1 VSSRHIFESPARKPA
16 PRPSRL
22 RPPQQQIPGAEMPPR
37 LRQRDMS
44 PSKLAQLALDAHPEM
59 SNRAI
64 AAEKGVNRMTVCRL
78 RRSTEA
84 YDSIER
90 TIGLDGKSRPARR
103 RVAQPIPRNAPAINA
118 DLNWRAEVELV
129 VGVPR
134 ADRRSGGTN
143 VPADMTVGLDER
155 PARTEGRQKGRD
167 NV

>member
-1 VSSRHIFESPARKPA
+1 VSSRHLFETPARKPS

-22 RPPQQQIPGAEMPPR
+22 RPPKQLVPRPEMPPR

-44 PSKLAQLALDAHPEM
+44 PSKLAEKALAANPEM

-64 AAEKGVNRMTVCRL
+64 AAQKGVNRMTVCRL

-103 RVAQPIPRNAPAINA
+103 RVAQPISKAADTFAWAPG
-118 DLNWRAEVELV
+118 EVLI
-129 VGVPR
+129 GQPR
-134 ADRRSGGTN
+134 ADRK
-143 VPADMTVGLDER
+143 
-155 PARTEGRQKGRD
+155 ARKQDD